1 MDKISFT
8 VVLHNHIDGVDT
20 HFANISGPLAKNLLG
35 VWLVLIV
42 RGAYDAAAGNIM
54 WAYEPISEFWLVID
68 LVSDSSDKD
77 SGEEKITDQDNSK
90 YQVEEK
96 YLVSPHRNPIALIQ
110 I

>member
-35 VWLVLIV
+35 VWLVLNL

-54 WAYEPISEFWLVID
+54 WAYEPVSEFWPDTD

-77 SGEEKITDQDNSK
+77 LGEENS
-90 YQVEEK
+90 QTRTTQNTRER
-96 YLVSPHRNPIALIQ
+96 RNN
-110 I
+110 